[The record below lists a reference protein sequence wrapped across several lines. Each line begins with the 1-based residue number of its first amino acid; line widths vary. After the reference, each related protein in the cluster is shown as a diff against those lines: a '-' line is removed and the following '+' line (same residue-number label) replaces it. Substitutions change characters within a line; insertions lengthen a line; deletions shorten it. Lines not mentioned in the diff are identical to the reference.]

1 MRVVSDWTPGQP
13 LARLEVDG
21 ELLVLKVSRITGG
34 YRVRVRGA
42 DLKVDGAV
50 AAAWRSSRR

>member
-1 MRVVSDWTPGQP
+1 MRVVSDWTPGQS

-21 ELLVLKVSRITGG
+21 ELLVLKVDRITGG

-42 DLKVDGAV
+42 DLAVTRAFAADGGAG
-50 AAAWRSSRR
+50 AR